1 MEAAGVPRRRTFGED
16 ENGERTISVGGGKGY
31 EDWGGGVEE
40 GEEEIKDGGERGEE
54 GVG

>member
-1 MEAAGVPRRRTFGED
+1 M
-16 ENGERTISVGGGKGY
+16 SVVAKAMRI
-31 EDWGGGVEE
+31 GGGVEE

>member
-1 MEAAGVPRRRTFGED
+1 M
-16 ENGERTISVGGGKGY
+16 SVVAKAMRIG
-31 EDWGGGVEE
+31 GGGVEE